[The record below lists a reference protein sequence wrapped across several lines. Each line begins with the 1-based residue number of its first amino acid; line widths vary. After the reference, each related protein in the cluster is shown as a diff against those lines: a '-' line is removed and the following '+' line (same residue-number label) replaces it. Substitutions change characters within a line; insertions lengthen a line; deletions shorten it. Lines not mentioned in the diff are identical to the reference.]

1 MMRDEAGFES
11 NEKIT
16 GREPVQRKD
25 KPAEQMYD
33 REVPITGVPG
43 HTLLHDW
50 LDGEVDAMRASE
62 VEGKSKIELWTRI
75 NAESEML
82 RRRVTP
88 VHVQQ
93 KIMASLPDTPGTASN
108 WWKQQVTMTPVSA
121 IAIGVALLAVGA
133 LIIQA
138 LRKTNGDDKKIARL
152 LASRAFFLLFS
163 RRRNLLPAW
172 TLQRCENSA
181 PYTLYCLC
189 TVSLYCIVE

>member
-1 MMRDEAGFES
+1 MIRDEAGFES

-16 GREPVQRKD
+16 GREPVQRKE

-50 LDGEVDAMRASE
+50 LDGEVDEMRASE

-93 KIMASLPDTPGTASN
+93 RIMASLPETPGTASN

-121 IAIGVALLAVGA
+121 IAIGVALLAIGA

-138 LRKTNGDDKKIARL
+138 IR
-152 LASRAFFLLFS
+152 
-163 RRRNLLPAW
+163 
-172 TLQRCENSA
+172 
-181 PYTLYCLC
+181 
-189 TVSLYCIVE
+189 

>member
-50 LDGEVDAMRASE
+50 LDGEVDEMKASE

-93 KIMASLPDTPGTASN
+93 RIMASLPDTPGTASN

-138 LRKTNGDDKKIARL
+138 LR
-152 LASRAFFLLFS
+152 
-163 RRRNLLPAW
+163 
-172 TLQRCENSA
+172 
-181 PYTLYCLC
+181 
-189 TVSLYCIVE
+189 